1 MLLGIVLLPALPAV
15 AKVPPKH
22 KNEMPTLGEDSPHP
36 IPIPPLL
43 RAKFLADVED
53 LFPLFGKLAWRGV
66 QPVKMWGITMPR
78 APLLWV
84 HMPCGSSFFWCL
96 GLWDITLV
104 AGLEPSGAVWATGA
118 LEWMCSFLQCPQP
131 APLSLLSF
139 QGHCLLCVLLEAG
152 GCASQAIG
160 SPGPDCVYVDQARTT
175 LQQLQPLEGRMDQQ
189 LAAAPHP
196 ALSCADGLLAGPHDT
211 FTLIP
216 SPVLRKLPGA
226 SRTLSPTPRRVHFA
240 DFPTKARRPSPSR
253 DIGGPDGG
261 GGVGGSGL
269 SPQPT
274 PEATRRLQSS
284 EESGAL
290 LQVRPELPFPEDHAQ
305 QREPQQ
311 PKGVLG

>member
-1 MLLGIVLLPALPAV
+1 
-15 AKVPPKH
+15 
-22 KNEMPTLGEDSPHP
+22 
-36 IPIPPLL
+36 
-43 RAKFLADVED
+43 
-53 LFPLFGKLAWRGV
+53 
-66 QPVKMWGITMPR
+66 MWGITMPR

-84 HMPCGSSFFWCL
+84 HMPHDSSFFWCP
-96 GLWDITLV
+96 GLV
-104 AGLEPSGAVWATGA
+104 AGLGPQELCGPQLPWSGCVVSCSVPS
-118 LEWMCSFLQCPQP
+118 QP
-131 APLSLLSF
+131 HSPLLSL

-175 LQQLQPLEGRMDQQ
+175 LQQLQPLEARMDQQ
-189 LAAAPHP
+189 LAAAPRP

-253 DIGGPDGG
+253 GIGGPDG

-274 PEATRRLQSS
+274 PEATRRLESA

-290 LQVRPELPFPEDHAQ
+290 LQVRPKLPFPRGSCPAEGAAAA
-305 QREPQQ
+305 
-311 PKGVLG
+311 